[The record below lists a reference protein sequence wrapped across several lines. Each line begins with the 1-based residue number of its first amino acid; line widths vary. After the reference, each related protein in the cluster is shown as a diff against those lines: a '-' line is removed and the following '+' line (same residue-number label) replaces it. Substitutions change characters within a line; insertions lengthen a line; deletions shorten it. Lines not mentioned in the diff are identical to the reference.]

1 VSEPAKVRRRVRAW
15 PGGALALLFVV
26 CGIYF
31 AVALQPVL
39 GLPGNVRPSH
49 TGTAEVLSCESSWVH
64 LGMVDRC
71 RTAVRW
77 DDGWLESDVE
87 PRISYVTAAR
97 PISGSVRVEYFSIA
111 KSNGSWTLP
120 VDRPRFA
127 SKGTYVL
134 LSFIGVILLAGVGG
148 FLGYLLARLLPEP
161 PLPVKKFRRGV
172 TRRENPGF
180 NGPRRRKR
188 R

>member
-1 VSEPAKVRRRVRAW
+1 MVV
-15 PGGALALLFVV
+15 ALLFVF

-39 GLPGNVRPSH
+39 GLPGNVKPSH
-49 TGTAEVLSCESSWVH
+49 TGTAEVLSCERSWVQ
-64 LGMVDRC
+64 LGMVDNC
-71 RTAVRW
+71 LAAVRW

-87 PRISYVTAAR
+87 PTLSNVTAAR
-97 PISGSVRVEYFSIA
+97 PISGSVRVEYFSVA
-111 KSNGSWTLP
+111 KSRGSWTLP
-120 VDRPRFA
+120 VDRPRFP
-127 SKGTYVL
+127 SKGTYVF
-134 LSFIGVILLAGVGG
+134 LSFVGVILLAGVGA

-172 TRRENPGF
+172 ERRENPGF